1 MEVKTKGKDPNS
13 GSNDKG
19 ELKLGGNIILVGF
32 SLEPAEMIVAK
43 KIIGNYAKKIG
54 EQIEYQDIKIKLK
67 QTQKAQSFLHEVQ
80 ADVRAGGDILAA
92 NAIENNLYTAL
103 SEALE
108 KVYNQAEHHH
118 RTSRQGGKNAEKKE
132 S

>member
-13 GSNDKG
+13 GSDDKG
-19 ELKLGGNIILVGF
+19 DELKLGGGIMLVGF

-54 EQIEYQDIKIKLK
+54 EQIEYQNIKLTLK
-67 QTQKAQSFLHEVQ
+67 QTKKAQSFLHEIQV
-80 ADVRAGGDILAA
+80 DVKAGGNILAA
-92 NAIENNLYTAL
+92 NATENNLYTAL

-108 KVYNQAEHHH
+108 KVYSQAEHHH
-118 RTSRQGGKNAEKKE
+118 KTSRQ
-132 S
+132 